1 MRKDSGTWPHGG
13 CSGTRDGSSSSS
25 AAGKLWNSNPGF
37 RVFGA
42 QSPLTMPVAFRSA
55 LEGHMQDPTGF
66 VQRPRMSAETGTLTG
81 EVRRFVHTA
90 SE

>member
-1 MRKDSGTWPHGG
+1 MRKDSGAWPHGG
-13 CSGTRDGSSSSS
+13 CSGTRGSSSSSS
-25 AAGKLWNSNPGF
+25 AAGRLWNSNLGF
-37 RVFGA
+37 QVFGA
-42 QSPLTMPVAFRSA
+42 QSLLTMPVAFRIA

-66 VQRPRMSAETGTLTG
+66 VQRPGMSAETGTLIG